1 MKITK
6 ILMTGAAAAAMAGAS
21 ASGAFAAGPAPSA
34 PVGDKN
40 VGASSVATEALNQ
53 AHDNLYTGLA
63 IRGGSESPD
72 ALTDVANVAGKI
84 DETGKSALVPGK

>member
-6 ILMTGAAAAAMAGAS
+6 ILMTGAAAAAMVGAS
-21 ASGAFAAGPAPSA
+21 ASGAFAGDQAPNVSAG
-34 PVGDKN
+34 DEN
-40 VGASSVATEALNQ
+40 VGAGSVANEALNQ

-72 ALTDVANVAGKI
+72 ALSDVANVAGKI
-84 DETGKSALVPGK
+84 DETGKSALVPRK